1 MKRRAV
7 IYALE
12 AGGDLDRIYDIIAEA
27 SSATT
32 ADRYDQRIRAFC
44 ERLEYGSERGTR
56 RHDVRQEL
64 RIIGFR
70 TPRHHRLHCRVRARG
85 NFARV
90 LRRGRLAGRPGLVT
104 LADRHI

>member
-27 SSATT
+27 SSAIT

-56 RHDVRQEL
+56 RDDVRQEL
-64 RIIGFR
+64 RIIGFER
-70 TPRHHRLHCRVRARG
+70 RVTIA
-85 NFARV
+85 FIVESERV
-90 LRRGRLAGRPGLVT
+90 VILRVFYGGADWQDDLA
-104 LADRHI
+104 